1 MRFALAGNP
10 NCGKTT
16 LFNALTGSNQR
27 VGNWPGVT
35 VEKKEGACKANKDY
49 QIIDLP
55 GIYSLSPY
63 TLEEVVARK
72 FIIEERPNA
81 IINIIDGSNLERNLY
96 LTTQLLELGLPVL
109 VAINMM
115 DVVRKNGDTIN
126 IDTLGEKLGAAS
138 VVEISALKGEGID
151 ELLSAMGTLSSKAA
165 PCGMTFSDAIE
176 PAVKEVTAKL
186 PDTIDPAVRRFY
198 AVKLLE
204 GDEKIGEGIEGIP
217 NVSEQ
222 QKAIEA
228 ACDDTAESAIIN
240 ERYEW
245 ISGIINDV
253 ATKGE
258 GSKKESISDKIDRV
272 VTNRILALPIF
283 AVVMFLVYYIS
294 VTTVGGVATDWA
306 NDGVFGDGWY
316 LDPAPIVGIDG
327 AQAAFD
333 EVNDEFESAVGV
345 VETGVGNTYQD
356 YDEDAGTGEMV
367 EVDAAAYQEAIDV
380 LAEAAGDNAEA
391 QEAVTYLKQ
400 NSKVTASNL
409 DARSEAIEAVGE
421 VAPDTSEYG
430 IWIPG
435 IPTLVE
441 NLTSAAGLAE
451 DSWLHGLIFDG
462 IIAGLG
468 AMLGFLPQMFILFL
482 LLSFL
487 ELCGY
492 TSRVAFILDRIFR
505 RFGLSGKSFI
515 PLLISSGCGV
525 PGVMASR
532 TIENINDRRMTVMT
546 ATFVPCGAKLPFI
559 ALIAGAVFGGAWWVA
574 PCAYFMGIACVLL
587 SGIIL
592 KKFKAFAG
600 EATPFVME
608 LPAYHLPSFG
618 SVMRATGERCM
629 AFVKKALTVLLLA
642 TIVIWFLSSYG
653 FVDGVFGA
661 VEDQADSILAV
672 IGGAISGIFAPLGWG
687 TWQATA
693 ASIVGITAKENIV
706 STLGILYACDA
717 GWYSAVQ
724 AALPTAAGFS
734 FLAFNLLCIPCFAA
748 MSAILKEMG
757 GIKWAAAAWGYEC
770 LVAYIVAFVCYQF
783 MGLATGE
790 LTFGVGTIIAILVV
804 IAVLYLL
811 FRPNKYA
818 KKQQTEE

>member
-1 MRFALAGNP
+1 M
-10 NCGKTT
+10 
-16 LFNALTGSNQR
+16 
-27 VGNWPGVT
+27 
-35 VEKKEGACKANKDY
+35 
-49 QIIDLP
+49 
-55 GIYSLSPY
+55 
-63 TLEEVVARK
+63 
-72 FIIEERPNA
+72 
-81 IINIIDGSNLERNLY
+81 
-96 LTTQLLELGLPVL
+96 
-109 VAINMM
+109 
-115 DVVRKNGDTIN
+115 
-126 IDTLGEKLGAAS
+126 
-138 VVEISALKGEGID
+138 
-151 ELLSAMGTLSSKAA
+151 
-165 PCGMTFSDAIE
+165 
-176 PAVKEVTAKL
+176 
-186 PDTIDPAVRRFY
+186 
-198 AVKLLE
+198 LE
-204 GDEKIGEGIEGIP
+204 GDEKIGEGIQGIP
-217 NVSEQ
+217 DVSEQ
-222 QKAIEA
+222 QKAIEL

-245 ISGIINDV
+245 IGSIINDV
-253 ATKGE
+253 ATKGD

-283 AVVMFLVYYIS
+283 AVVMFLVYYLS

-306 NDGVFGDGWY
+306 NDGVFGDGWF

-327 AQAAFD
+327 AQADFD
-333 EVNDEFESAVGV
+333 EVNDEFESALGI
-345 VETGVGNTYQD
+345 VETGIGGTYQD
-356 YDEDAGTGEMV
+356 YGDESGEGEMV
-367 EVDAAAYQEAIDV
+367 EVDREAYNEAIGV
-380 LAEAAGDNAEA
+380 LQEAAGDDAEA
-391 QEAVTYLKQ
+391 ATAISYLAKNTLGDEENEARAEALE
-400 NSKVTASNL
+400 TAAEL
-409 DARSEAIEAVGE
+409 G
-421 VAPDTSEYG
+421 PDPTEYG

-435 IPTLVE
+435 IPALLE
-441 NLTSAAGLAE
+441 SLTSSLGLDE
-451 DSWLHGLIFDG
+451 ESWLHGLIFDG
-462 IIAGLG
+462 IVAGLG

-532 TIENINDRRMTVMT
+532 TIENLNDRRMTVMT

-608 LPAYHLPSFG
+608 LPAYHLPSFS

-642 TIVIWFLSSYG
+642 TIVIWFLSTYG
-653 FVDGVFGA
+653 IVDGAFGA
-661 VEDQADSILAV
+661 VEDQADSMLAA

-706 STLGILYACDA
+706 STLGILYACPE

-770 LVAYIVAFVCYQF
+770 LVAYVIAFICYQF
-783 MGLATGE
+783 IGLGTGE
-790 LTFGVGTIIAILVV
+790 CAFGIGTIVAIVLVAAILC
-804 IAVLYLL
+804 LL

-818 KKQQTEE
+818 KKQLND

>member
-16 LFNALTGSNQR
+16 LFNALTGSNQH

-35 VEKKEGACKANKDY
+35 VEKKEGACKANKDF
-49 QIIDLP
+49 QIVDLP

-63 TLEEVVARK
+63 TLEEVVARN
-72 FIIEERPNA
+72 FIIQERPDA

-96 LTTQLLELGLPVL
+96 LTTQILELGLPVL

-126 IDTLGEKLGAAS
+126 IEALREKLGAAD
-138 VVEISALKGEGID
+138 VIEISALKGEGID
-151 ELLSAMGTLSSKAA
+151 KLVATLPGLAAKAA
-165 PCGMTFSDAIE
+165 PTGMAFSSDIE
-176 PAVKEVTAKL
+176 PAVKAVTAKL
-186 PDTIDPAVRRFY
+186 PDSIDPAVRRFY

-217 NVSEQ
+217 DISAQV
-222 QKAIEA
+222 KAIESA
-228 ACDDTAESAIIN
+228 TDDTAESAIIN

-245 ISGIINDV
+245 IGSIIDDV
-253 ATKGE
+253 AVRGE
-258 GSKKESISDKIDRV
+258 GGKGESISDKIDRI

-283 AVVMFLVYYIS
+283 AVVMFLVYFLS
-294 VTTVGGVATDWA
+294 VSTVGAVATDWA
-306 NDGVFGDGWY
+306 NDGVFGDGWF

-333 EVNDEFESAVGV
+333 EVNDAFEEASAIMEAGIGGTIEAYDD
-345 VETGVGNTYQD
+345 ETG
-356 YDEDAGTGEMV
+356 
-367 EVDAAAYQEAIDV
+367 EAETI
-380 LAEAAGDNAEA
+380 
-391 QEAVTYLKQ
+391 T
-400 NSKVTASNL
+400 VTAEMMTE
-409 DARSEAIEAVGE
+409 ASETLTEMGGE
-421 VAPDTSEYG
+421 APDPSDFG

-435 IPTLVE
+435 IPVLLE
-441 NLTSAAGLAE
+441 NLTSSLGLEE
-451 DSWLHGLIFDG
+451 DSWVHGLLFDG
-462 IIAGLG
+462 IVAGLG
-468 AMLGFLPQMFILFL
+468 AMLGFLPQMAILFL

-532 TIENINDRRMTVMT
+532 TIENLNDRRMTVMT

-574 PCAYFMGIACVLL
+574 PCAYFMGIVCVLL

-592 KKFKAFAG
+592 KKFKFFAG

-608 LPAYHLPSFG
+608 LPAYHLPSAR
-618 SVMRATGERCM
+618 SVLHATGERCM
-629 AFVKKALTVLLLA
+629 AFVKKAVTVLLLA
-642 TIVIWFLSSYG
+642 TIVIWFLSTYG
-653 FVDGVFGA
+653 FGADGFGA
-661 VEDQADSILAV
+661 VEDQGDSLLAA
-672 IGGAISGIFAPLGWG
+672 IGGAIAWIFKPLGWG

-706 STLGILYACDA
+706 GTLGILYECPE
-717 GWYSAVQ
+717 GWYAAVQ
-724 AALPTAAGFS
+724 AAFGAAAGFS
-734 FLAFNLLCIPCFAA
+734 YLAFNLLCIPCFAA
-748 MSAILKEMG
+748 MAAILKEMG

-770 LVAYIVAFVCYQF
+770 LTAYVVAFLCYQF

-790 LTFGVGTIIAILVV
+790 CVFGLGTV
-804 IAVLYLL
+804 IAVVLVAAILYLL

-818 KKQQTEE
+818 QKKLAE

>member
-16 LFNALTGSNQR
+16 LFNALTGSNQH

-35 VEKKEGACKANKDY
+35 VEKKEGACKANKSL

-63 TLEEVVARK
+63 TLEEVVARN
-72 FIIEERPNA
+72 FVIQERPDA

-115 DVVRKNGDTIN
+115 DVVRKNGDVIN
-126 IDTLGEKLGAAS
+126 VEALREKLGAAD
-138 VVEISALKGEGID
+138 VIEISALKGEGID
-151 ELLSAMGTLSSKAA
+151 QLVAALPALSSKAA
-165 PCGMTFSDAIE
+165 PAGMRFDDAIE
-176 PAVKEVTAKL
+176 PAIEAVAAQL
-186 PDTIDPAVRRFY
+186 PASIDPTVRRFY

-204 GDEKIGEGIEGIP
+204 GDGKIGEGIDGIP
-217 NVSEQ
+217 DVTAQ
-222 QKAIEA
+222 QQAIEK
-228 ACDDTAESAIIN
+228 ACNDTAESAIIN
-240 ERYEW
+240 GRYEW
-245 ISGIINDV
+245 IGSIIDQV
-253 ATKGE
+253 ATKGAA
-258 GSKKESISDKIDRV
+258 SKGDSISDKIDRV

-283 AVVMFLVYYIS
+283 ALVMFLVYFVS
-294 VTTVGGVATDWA
+294 VTSVGAVATNWA
-306 NDGVFGDGWY
+306 NDGVFGDGWF
-316 LDPAPIVGIDG
+316 LDPAPIVGVDG

-333 EVNDEFESAVGV
+333 EVNDAYTGAEEIAEAGIGGTV
-345 VETGVGNTYQD
+345 VEYDDETGM
-356 YDEDAGTGEMV
+356 GEAV
-367 EVDAAAYQEAIDV
+367 IVDAAAYQEAQATLDEMG
-380 LAEAAGDNAEA
+380 EAPEPAD
-391 QEAVTYLKQ
+391 
-400 NSKVTASNL
+400 
-409 DARSEAIEAVGE
+409 
-421 VAPDTSEYG
+421 YG

-435 IPTLVE
+435 IPALVE
-441 NLTSAAGLAE
+441 SLTSAVGLPE
-451 DSWLHGLIFDG
+451 DSWLHGLVFDG

-468 AMLGFLPQMFILFL
+468 AMLGFLPQMAMLFL
-482 LLSFL
+482 MLSFL

-515 PLLISSGCGV
+515 PMLISSGCGV

-532 TIENINDRRMTVMT
+532 TIENLNDRRMTVMT
-546 ATFVPCGAKLPFI
+546 ATFIPCGAKLPFI
-559 ALIAGAVFGGAWWVA
+559 ALIAGAVFGGVWWIA
-574 PCAYFMGIACVLL
+574 PSAYFMGIASVLL

-600 EATPFVME
+600 DAAPFVME
-608 LPAYHLPSFG
+608 LPAYHVPSFG

-629 AFVKKALTVLLLA
+629 AFVKKAVTILLLA

-653 FVDGVFGA
+653 FVDGAFGA
-661 VEDQADSILAV
+661 VEDQADSLLAV
-672 IGGAISGIFAPLGWG
+672 IGGALSGLFAPLGWG

-706 STLGILYACDA
+706 GTLGVLYAGEL
-717 GWYSAVQ
+717 GWYTAVQ
-724 AALPTAAGFS
+724 AALPMAAGFS

-748 MSAILKEMG
+748 MSAQLKEMG
-757 GIKWAAAAWGYEC
+757 SLKWAAAAWGYEI
-770 LVAYIVAFVCYQF
+770 LVAYVVAFLCYQF

-790 LTFGVGTIIAILVV
+790 VVFGAGTIVAIVLVV
-804 IAVLYLL
+804 GILFLL
-811 FRPNKYA
+811 FRPNKHA
-818 KKQQTEE
+818 EKQAGLQSAEA

>member
-1 MRFALAGNP
+1 M
-10 NCGKTT
+10 
-16 LFNALTGSNQR
+16 
-27 VGNWPGVT
+27 
-35 VEKKEGACKANKDY
+35 
-49 QIIDLP
+49 
-55 GIYSLSPY
+55 
-63 TLEEVVARK
+63 
-72 FIIEERPNA
+72 
-81 IINIIDGSNLERNLY
+81 
-96 LTTQLLELGLPVL
+96 
-109 VAINMM
+109 
-115 DVVRKNGDTIN
+115 
-126 IDTLGEKLGAAS
+126 
-138 VVEISALKGEGID
+138 
-151 ELLSAMGTLSSKAA
+151 
-165 PCGMTFSDAIE
+165 
-176 PAVKEVTAKL
+176 
-186 PDTIDPAVRRFY
+186 
-198 AVKLLE
+198 
-204 GDEKIGEGIEGIP
+204 
-217 NVSEQ
+217 
-222 QKAIEA
+222 
-228 ACDDTAESAIIN
+228 
-240 ERYEW
+240 
-245 ISGIINDV
+245 
-253 ATKGE
+253 
-258 GSKKESISDKIDRV
+258 
-272 VTNRILALPIF
+272 
-283 AVVMFLVYYIS
+283 
-294 VTTVGGVATDWA
+294 
-306 NDGVFGDGWY
+306 FGDGWF

-327 AQAAFD
+327 AQADFD
-333 EVNDEFESAVGV
+333 EVNDEFESALGI
-345 VETGVGNTYQD
+345 VETGIGGTYQD
-356 YDEDAGTGEMV
+356 YGDESGEGEMV
-367 EVDAAAYQEAIDV
+367 EVDREAYNEAIGV
-380 LAEAAGDNAEA
+380 LQEAAGDDAEA
-391 QEAVTYLKQ
+391 ATAISYLAKNTLGDEENEARAEALE
-400 NSKVTASNL
+400 TAAEL
-409 DARSEAIEAVGE
+409 G
-421 VAPDTSEYG
+421 PDPTEYG

-435 IPTLVE
+435 IPALLE
-441 NLTSAAGLAE
+441 SLTSSLGLDE
-451 DSWLHGLIFDG
+451 ESWLHGLIFDG
-462 IIAGLG
+462 IVAGLG

-532 TIENINDRRMTVMT
+532 TIENLNDRRMTVMT

-642 TIVIWFLSSYG
+642 TIVIWFLSTYG
-653 FVDGVFGA
+653 IVDGAFGA
-661 VEDQADSILAV
+661 VEDQANSMLAA

-706 STLGILYACDA
+706 STLGILYACPE

-770 LVAYIVAFVCYQF
+770 LVAYVIAFICYQF
-783 MGLATGE
+783 IGLGTGE
-790 LTFGVGTIIAILVV
+790 CAFGIGTIVAIVLVAA
-804 IAVLYLL
+804 ILYLL

-818 KKQQTEE
+818 KKQLND

>member
-16 LFNALTGSNQR
+16 LFNALTGSNQH

-35 VEKKEGACKANKDY
+35 VEKKEGTCKANKDF
-49 QIIDLP
+49 QIVDLP

-63 TLEEVVARK
+63 TLEEVVARN
-72 FIIEERPNA
+72 FIIQERPDA

-115 DVVRKNGDTIN
+115 DVVRKNGDHIN
-126 IDTLGEKLGAAS
+126 TEALRDALGAAD

-151 ELLSAMGTLSSKAA
+151 KLLAALPALASKAA
-165 PCGMTFSDAIE
+165 PAGMPFGDEIE
-176 PAVKEVTAKL
+176 PAIKAVTAKL
-186 PDTIDPAVRRFY
+186 PDAIDPALRRFY

-204 GDEKIGEGIEGIP
+204 GDDKIGEGIVGIP
-217 NVSEQ
+217 DVSAQ
-222 QKAIEA
+222 QSAIET
-228 ACDDTAESAIIN
+228 ACDDTSESVIIN
-240 ERYEW
+240 ARYEW
-245 ISGIINDV
+245 ISSIIDEV
-253 ATKGE
+253 ASKGE
-258 GSKKESISDKIDRV
+258 GSKGESISDKIDRI

-283 AVVMFLVYYIS
+283 AVVMFLVYYLS
-294 VTTVGGVATDWA
+294 VTTVGAVATDWA
-306 NDGVFGDGWY
+306 NDGVFGDGWF
-316 LDPAPIVGIDG
+316 LDPAPLVGVEG

-333 EVNDEFESAVGV
+333 EVNDEFTSAQSV
-345 VETGVGNTYQD
+345 VEAGIGGIYQE
-356 YDEDAGTGEMV
+356 YDDDTGEGALV
-367 EVDAAAYQEAIDV
+367 TVDRAAYTEAISV
-380 LAEAAGDNAEA
+380 LEEAAGDDTDAKASIAYLAQYATADENSSSRAEA
-391 QEAVTYLKQ
+391 L
-400 NSKVTASNL
+400 
-409 DARSEAIEAVGE
+409 EAIGELGPHEA
-421 VAPDTSEYG
+421 DYG

-435 IPTLVE
+435 IPKLVE
-441 NLTSAAGLAE
+441 ALTDAAGLEE
-451 DSWLHGLIFDG
+451 DGWLHGLIFDG

-482 LLSFL
+482 LLSLL

-532 TIENINDRRMTVMT
+532 TIENLNDRRMTVMT

-559 ALIAGAVFGGAWWVA
+559 ALIAGAIFGGAWWVA
-574 PCAYFMGIACVLL
+574 PSAYFMGIASVLL

-629 AFVKKALTVLLLA
+629 AFIKKAVTILLLA
-642 TIVIWFLSSYG
+642 TIVIWFLSTYG
-653 FVDGVFGA
+653 FVDGAFGA
-661 VEDQADSILAV
+661 VDDQADSMLAAL
-672 IGGAISGIFAPLGWG
+672 GGAVAGIFTPLGFG

-693 ASIVGITAKENIV
+693 AAIVGITAKENIV
-706 STLGILYACDA
+706 GTLGVLYASEL
-717 GWYSAVQ
+717 GWYAAVQ
-724 AALPTAAGFS
+724 AALPTAAAFS
-734 FLAFNLLCIPCFAA
+734 YLAFNLLCIPCFAA
-748 MSAILKEMG
+748 MAAQLREMG
-757 GIKWAAAAWGYEC
+757 SLKWAAAAWGYEC
-770 LVAYIVAFVCYQF
+770 LLAYVVAFLCYQF

-790 LTFGVGTIIAILVV
+790 VVFGFGTIVAIILVA
-804 IAVLYLL
+804 IILFLL
-811 FRPNKYA
+811 FRPNKYV
-818 KKQQTEE
+818 KRRLED

>member
-1 MRFALAGNP
+1 M
-10 NCGKTT
+10 
-16 LFNALTGSNQR
+16 
-27 VGNWPGVT
+27 
-35 VEKKEGACKANKDY
+35 
-49 QIIDLP
+49 
-55 GIYSLSPY
+55 
-63 TLEEVVARK
+63 
-72 FIIEERPNA
+72 
-81 IINIIDGSNLERNLY
+81 
-96 LTTQLLELGLPVL
+96 
-109 VAINMM
+109 
-115 DVVRKNGDTIN
+115 
-126 IDTLGEKLGAAS
+126 
-138 VVEISALKGEGID
+138 
-151 ELLSAMGTLSSKAA
+151 
-165 PCGMTFSDAIE
+165 
-176 PAVKEVTAKL
+176 
-186 PDTIDPAVRRFY
+186 
-198 AVKLLE
+198 LE
-204 GDEKIGEGIEGIP
+204 GDEKIGEGIQGIP
-217 NVSEQ
+217 DVSEQ
-222 QKAIEA
+222 QKAIEL

-245 ISGIINDV
+245 IGNIINDV
-253 ATKGE
+253 ATKGD

-283 AVVMFLVYYIS
+283 AVVMFLVYYLS

-306 NDGVFGDGWY
+306 NDGVFGDGWF

-327 AQAAFD
+327 AQADFD
-333 EVNDEFESAVGV
+333 EVNDEFESALGI
-345 VETGVGNTYQD
+345 VETGIGGTYQD
-356 YDEDAGTGEMV
+356 YGDESGEGEMV
-367 EVDAAAYQEAIDV
+367 EVDREAYNEAIGV
-380 LAEAAGDNAEA
+380 LQEAAGDDAEA
-391 QEAVTYLKQ
+391 ATAISYLAKNTLGDEENEARAEALE
-400 NSKVTASNL
+400 TAAEL
-409 DARSEAIEAVGE
+409 G
-421 VAPDTSEYG
+421 PDPTEYG

-435 IPTLVE
+435 IPALLE
-441 NLTSAAGLAE
+441 SLTSSLGLDE
-451 DSWLHGLIFDG
+451 ESWLHGLIFDG
-462 IIAGLG
+462 IVAGLG

-532 TIENINDRRMTVMT
+532 TIENLNDRRMTVMT

-600 EATPFVME
+600 EATPSVME
-608 LPAYHLPSFG
+608 LPAYHLPSFS

-642 TIVIWFLSSYG
+642 TIVIWFLSTYG
-653 FVDGVFGA
+653 IVDGAFGA
-661 VEDQADSILAV
+661 VEDQADSMLAA

-706 STLGILYACDA
+706 STLGILYACPE

-724 AALPTAAGFS
+724 AALPAAAGFS

-770 LVAYIVAFVCYQF
+770 LVAYVIAFICYQF
-783 MGLATGE
+783 IGLGTGE
-790 LTFGVGTIIAILVV
+790 CAFSIGTIVAIVLVAAILC
-804 IAVLYLL
+804 LL

-818 KKQQTEE
+818 KKQLND

>member
-35 VEKKEGACKANKDY
+35 VEKKEGACKANKDF
-49 QIIDLP
+49 QIVDLP

-72 FIIEERPNA
+72 FIISERPDA

-96 LTTQLLELGLPVL
+96 LTTQLLDLGLPVL

-126 IDTLGEKLGAAS
+126 IDALREKLGAAD

-151 ELLSAMGTLSSKAA
+151 SLVAALNGLASKAA
-165 PCGMTFSDAIE
+165 PAGMTFTSAIE
-176 PAVKEVTAKL
+176 PAVKEVTAQL
-186 PDTIDPAVRRFY
+186 PESIDPAVRRFY

-204 GDEKIGEGIEGIP
+204 GDDKIGEGIEGLP
-217 NVSEQ
+217 DVTAQ
-222 QKAIEA
+222 QKAIEQ

-245 ISGIINDV
+245 IGGIINDV

-283 AVVMFLVYYIS
+283 AVVMFLVYYLS
-294 VTTVGGVATDWA
+294 VTTVGAVATNWA
-306 NDGVFGDGWY
+306 NDGVFGEGWF
-316 LDPAPIVGIDG
+316 LDPSPIVGIDG
-327 AQAAFD
+327 AQAAYD
-333 EVNDEFESAVGV
+333 EANDEFAGALEVAV
-345 VETGVGNTYQD
+345 TGVGGTYLD
-356 YDEDAGTGEMV
+356 YDDDSGEGELV
-367 EVDAAAYQEAIDV
+367 EIDSITYSAAIVVLQAAAGNNADAQAAVSV
-380 LAEAAGDNAEA
+380 LAKNTVANENNEARGQALET
-391 QEAVTYLKQ
+391 V
-400 NSKVTASNL
+400 
-409 DARSEAIEAVGE
+409 SEL
-421 VAPDTSEYG
+421 APDPSQFG

-435 IPTLVE
+435 IPVLLE
-441 NLTSAAGLAE
+441 SLTSALGLPE

-462 IIAGLG
+462 IVAGLG

-525 PGVMASR
+525 PGIMSSR

-546 ATFVPCGAKLPFI
+546 ATFIPCGAKLPFI

-642 TIVIWFLSSYG
+642 TIVIWFLSTYG
-653 FVDGVFGA
+653 FVDGVFCA
-661 VEDQADSILAV
+661 VEDQADSMLAA

-706 STLGILYACDA
+706 STLGILYASDL
-717 GWYSAVQ
+717 GWYAAVQ
-724 AALPTAAGFS
+724 AALPVAAGFS
-734 FLAFNLLCIPCFAA
+734 FLTFNLLCIPCFAA

-770 LVAYIVAFVCYQF
+770 LVAYVVAFMCYQF

-790 LTFGVGTIIAILVV
+790 LVFGAGTIIAIVLV
-804 IAVLYLL
+804 IAILYLL

-818 KKQQTEE
+818 KKQLEE

>member
-49 QIIDLP
+49 QIVDLP

-72 FIIEERPNA
+72 FIIDERPDA

-109 VAINMM
+109 VAVNMM

-126 IDTLGEKLGAAS
+126 IDALREKLEAAQ

-151 ELLSAMGTLSSKAA
+151 ELLSAMSDISGKAA
-165 PCGMTFSDAIE
+165 PSGMKFSQEIESAIE
-176 PAVKEVTAKL
+176 EVAVKL
-186 PDTIDPAVRRFY
+186 PSTIDPAVRRFY

-204 GDEKIGEGIEGIP
+204 GDEKIGEGIDGIP
-217 NVSEQ
+217 DVSSQ
-222 QKAIEA
+222 QKAIET
-228 ACDDTAESAIIN
+228 ACDDTSESAIIN

-245 ISGIINDV
+245 IGGIIDEV

-258 GSKKESISDKIDRV
+258 GSKKESVSDKIDRV

-283 AVVMFLVYYIS
+283 AIVMFLVYYIS

-316 LDPAPIVGIDG
+316 LDPAPIVSVDG
-327 AQAAFD
+327 SQAAFD
-333 EVNDEFESAVGV
+333 EVNDEFEGAINV
-345 VETGVGNTYQD
+345 VTTGVGGTYQD
-356 YDEDAGTGEMV
+356 YDDETGEGEMATV
-367 EVDAAAYQEAIDV
+367 DSDAYEEAIGVLKDAAGDEVDAESAVAYLAKNTKTSENESRTEA
-380 LAEAAGDNAEA
+380 LE
-391 QEAVTYLKQ
+391 T
-400 NSKVTASNL
+400 
-409 DARSEAIEAVGE
+409 VGE
-421 VAPDTSEYG
+421 LGPDPTEYG

-435 IPTLVE
+435 IPVLIE

-592 KKFKAFAG
+592 KKFKSFAG

-642 TIVIWFLSSYG
+642 TIVIWFLSTYG

-717 GWYSAVQ
+717 GWYAAVQ

-790 LTFGVGTIIAILVV
+790 LVFGVGTVIAIIVV
-804 IAVLYLL
+804 AAVLYLL
-811 FRPNKYA
+811 FRPNKYVT
-818 KKQQTEE
+818 KQQKEE

>member
-35 VEKKEGACKANKDY
+35 VEKKEGACKANKDF
-49 QIIDLP
+49 QIVDLP

-72 FIIEERPNA
+72 FIINERPDA

-96 LTTQLLELGLPVL
+96 LTTQLLDLGLPVL

-126 IDTLGEKLGAAS
+126 IDVLREKLGAAD
-138 VVEISALKGEGID
+138 VIEISALKGEGID
-151 ELLSAMGTLSSKAA
+151 ALVAAMGDLASKAA
-165 PCGMTFSDAIE
+165 PAGMTFTQAIE
-176 PAVKEVTAKL
+176 PAVKAVTAKL
-186 PDTIDPAVRRFY
+186 PDSIDPAVRRFY
-198 AVKLLE
+198 AIKLLE
-204 GDEKIGEGIEGIP
+204 GDEKIGEGIQGIP
-217 NVSEQ
+217 DVSEQ
-222 QKAIEA
+222 QKAIEL

-245 ISGIINDV
+245 IGNIINDV
-253 ATKGE
+253 ATKGA

-283 AVVMFLVYYIS
+283 AVVMFLVYYLS

-306 NDGVFGDGWY
+306 NDGVFGDGWF

-327 AQAAFD
+327 AQADFD
-333 EVNDEFESAVGV
+333 EVNDEFESALGI
-345 VETGVGNTYQD
+345 VETGIGGTYQD
-356 YDEDAGTGEMV
+356 YGDESGEGEMV
-367 EVDAAAYQEAIDV
+367 EVDREAYNEAIGV
-380 LAEAAGDNAEA
+380 LQEAAGDDAEA
-391 QEAVTYLKQ
+391 ATAISYLAKNTLGDEENEARAEALE
-400 NSKVTASNL
+400 TAAEL
-409 DARSEAIEAVGE
+409 G
-421 VAPDTSEYG
+421 PDPTEYG

-435 IPTLVE
+435 IPALLE
-441 NLTSAAGLAE
+441 SLTSSLGLDE
-451 DSWLHGLIFDG
+451 ESWLHGLIFDG
-462 IIAGLG
+462 IVAGLG

-532 TIENINDRRMTVMT
+532 TIENLNDRRMTVMT

-608 LPAYHLPSFG
+608 LPAYHLPSF
-618 SVMRATGERCM
+618 SRVMRATGERCM

-642 TIVIWFLSSYG
+642 TIVIWFLSTYG
-653 FVDGVFGA
+653 IVDGAFGA
-661 VEDQADSILAV
+661 VEDQADSMLAA

-706 STLGILYACDA
+706 STLGILYACPE

-770 LVAYIVAFVCYQF
+770 LVAYVIAFICYQF
-783 MGLATGE
+783 IGLGTGE
-790 LTFGVGTIIAILVV
+790 CAFGIGTIVAIVLVAAILC
-804 IAVLYLL
+804 LL

-818 KKQQTEE
+818 KKQLND

>member
-1 MRFALAGNP
+1 M
-10 NCGKTT
+10 
-16 LFNALTGSNQR
+16 
-27 VGNWPGVT
+27 
-35 VEKKEGACKANKDY
+35 
-49 QIIDLP
+49 
-55 GIYSLSPY
+55 
-63 TLEEVVARK
+63 
-72 FIIEERPNA
+72 
-81 IINIIDGSNLERNLY
+81 
-96 LTTQLLELGLPVL
+96 
-109 VAINMM
+109 
-115 DVVRKNGDTIN
+115 
-126 IDTLGEKLGAAS
+126 
-138 VVEISALKGEGID
+138 
-151 ELLSAMGTLSSKAA
+151 
-165 PCGMTFSDAIE
+165 
-176 PAVKEVTAKL
+176 
-186 PDTIDPAVRRFY
+186 
-198 AVKLLE
+198 LE
-204 GDEKIGEGIEGIP
+204 GDEKIGEGIQGIP
-217 NVSEQ
+217 DVSEQ
-222 QKAIEA
+222 QKAIEL

-245 ISGIINDV
+245 IGNIINDV
-253 ATKGE
+253 ATKGA

-283 AVVMFLVYYIS
+283 AVVMFLVYYLS

-306 NDGVFGDGWY
+306 NDGVFGDGWL

-327 AQAAFD
+327 AQADFD
-333 EVNDEFESAVGV
+333 EVNDEFESALGI
-345 VETGVGNTYQD
+345 VETGIGGTYQD
-356 YDEDAGTGEMV
+356 YGDESGEGEMV
-367 EVDAAAYQEAIDV
+367 EVDREAYNEAIGV
-380 LAEAAGDNAEA
+380 LQEAAGDDAEA
-391 QEAVTYLKQ
+391 ATAISYLAKNTLGDEENEARAEALE
-400 NSKVTASNL
+400 TAAEL
-409 DARSEAIEAVGE
+409 G
-421 VAPDTSEYG
+421 PDPTEYG

-435 IPTLVE
+435 IPALLE
-441 NLTSAAGLAE
+441 GLTSSLGLDE
-451 DSWLHGLIFDG
+451 ESWLHGLIFDG
-462 IIAGLG
+462 IVAGLG

-532 TIENINDRRMTVMT
+532 TIENLNDRRMTVMT

-608 LPAYHLPSFG
+608 LPAYHLPSFS

-642 TIVIWFLSSYG
+642 TIVIWFLSTYG
-653 FVDGVFGA
+653 IVDGAFGA
-661 VEDQADSILAV
+661 VEDQADSMLAA

-706 STLGILYACDA
+706 STLGILYACPE

-770 LVAYIVAFVCYQF
+770 LVAYVIAFICYQF
-783 MGLATGE
+783 IGLGTGE
-790 LTFGVGTIIAILVV
+790 CAFGIGTIVAIVLVAAILCV
-804 IAVLYLL
+804 L

-818 KKQQTEE
+818 KKQLND

>member
-35 VEKKEGACKANKDY
+35 VEKKEGACKSNKDF
-49 QIIDLP
+49 QIVDLP

-72 FIIEERPNA
+72 FIIEERPDA

-109 VAINMM
+109 VAVNMM

-126 IDTLGEKLGAAS
+126 IDVLREKLCAAEI
-138 VVEISALKGEGID
+138 VEISALKGEGID
-151 ELLSAMGTLSSKAA
+151 KLVSAMGAVSGKAA
-165 PCGMTFSDAIE
+165 PIGMTFSLEIE
-176 PAVKEVTAKL
+176 NAVKEVEAKL
-186 PDTIDPAVRRFY
+186 PSSIDSAVRRFY

-217 NVSEQ
+217 DVSKQ
-222 QKAIEA
+222 QKAIEQTF
-228 ACDDTAESAIIN
+228 DDAAESAIIN

-245 ISGIINDV
+245 IGSIIDEV

-258 GSKKESISDKIDRV
+258 ASKKESVSDKIDRV

-283 AVVMFLVYYIS
+283 AIVMFLVYYIS

-316 LDPAPIVGIDG
+316 LDPAPIVSVDG
-327 AQAAFD
+327 AQAAYD
-333 EVNDEFESAVGV
+333 EATGEIEDAVNVA
-345 VETGVGNTYQD
+345 ETGVGGTYQS
-356 YDEDAGTGEMV
+356 YDEDSGEGEMV
-367 EVDAAAYQEAIDV
+367 TVDQSTYNESIDV
-380 LAEAAGDNAEA
+380 LKEAAGEDSDA
-391 QEAVTYLKQ
+391 QSAITYLSKNTKASKTDEQRTEAVEALGEIGP
-400 NSKVTASNL
+400 
-409 DARSEAIEAVGE
+409 DHSEF
-421 VAPDTSEYG
+421 G

-435 IPTLVE
+435 IPVLVE
-441 NLTSAAGLAE
+441 NLTSAAGLTE

-525 PGVMASR
+525 PGVMSSR
-532 TIENINDRRMTVMT
+532 TIENINDRRMTIMT
-546 ATFVPCGAKLPFI
+546 ATFIPCGAKLPFI

-642 TIVIWFLSSYG
+642 TIVIWFLSTYG

-706 STLGILYACDA
+706 STLGILYASDM
-717 GWYSAVQ
+717 GWYAAVQ

-790 LTFGVGTIIAILVV
+790 LAFGIGTIIAIIVV
-804 IAVLYLL
+804 VAVLYLL
-811 FRPNKYA
+811 FRPNKYVT
-818 KKQQTEE
+818 KQLSDE

>member
-35 VEKKEGACKANKDY
+35 VEKKEGACKANKDF
-49 QIIDLP
+49 QIVDLP

-72 FIIEERPNA
+72 FIINERPDA

-96 LTTQLLELGLPVL
+96 LTTQLLDLGLPVL

-115 DVVRKNGDTIN
+115 DVVRKNGDTID
-126 IDTLGEKLGAAS
+126 IDVLREKLGAAD
-138 VVEISALKGEGID
+138 VIEISALKGEGID
-151 ELLSAMGTLSSKAA
+151 ALVGAMGDLASKAA
-165 PCGMTFSDAIE
+165 PAGMTFTQAIE
-176 PAVKEVTAKL
+176 PAVKAVTAKL
-186 PDTIDPAVRRFY
+186 PDSIDPAVRRFY

-204 GDEKIGEGIEGIP
+204 GDDKIGEGIQGMP
-217 NVSEQ
+217 DVSEQ
-222 QKAIEA
+222 QKAIEL

-245 ISGIINDV
+245 IGSIINDV
-253 ATKGE
+253 ATKGA

-283 AVVMFLVYYIS
+283 AVVMFLVYYLS

-306 NDGVFGDGWY
+306 NDGVFGDGWF

-327 AQAAFD
+327 AQADFD
-333 EVNDEFESAVGV
+333 EVNDEFEGALGI
-345 VETGVGNTYQD
+345 VETGIGGTYQD
-356 YDEDAGTGEMV
+356 YDDESGEGEMV
-367 EVDAAAYQEAIDV
+367 EVDRETYNEAIDV
-380 LAEAAGDNAEA
+380 LQEAAGDDAEA
-391 QEAVTYLKQ
+391 ATAISYLAKNTLGDEENEARAEALE
-400 NSKVTASNL
+400 TAAEL
-409 DARSEAIEAVGE
+409 G
-421 VAPDTSEYG
+421 PDPTEYG

-435 IPTLVE
+435 IPALLE
-441 NLTSAAGLAE
+441 SLTSSLGLDE
-451 DSWLHGLIFDG
+451 ESWLHGLIFDG
-462 IIAGLG
+462 IVAGLG

-532 TIENINDRRMTVMT
+532 TIENLNDRRMTVMT

-642 TIVIWFLSSYG
+642 TIVIWFLSTYG
-653 FVDGVFGA
+653 IVDGAFGA
-661 VEDQADSILAV
+661 VEDQADSMLAA

-706 STLGILYACDA
+706 STLGILYACPE

-770 LVAYIVAFVCYQF
+770 LVAYVIAFICYQF
-783 MGLATGE
+783 IGLGTGE
-790 LTFGVGTIIAILVV
+790 CAFGIGTIVAIVLVAA
-804 IAVLYLL
+804 ILYLL

-818 KKQQTEE
+818 KKQLND